1 MILRILH
8 RIRQSVLPCS
18 MRQTDSAGKQSGYDI
33 WEILEAVYR
42 GCKAES
48 EAEHMAD

>member
-1 MILRILH
+1 MYDPLND
-8 RIRQSVLPCS
+8 
-18 MRQTDSAGKQSGYDI
+18 TDTVGDTMYSASANTEYDI
-33 WEILEAVYR
+33 WRVLEAVYR